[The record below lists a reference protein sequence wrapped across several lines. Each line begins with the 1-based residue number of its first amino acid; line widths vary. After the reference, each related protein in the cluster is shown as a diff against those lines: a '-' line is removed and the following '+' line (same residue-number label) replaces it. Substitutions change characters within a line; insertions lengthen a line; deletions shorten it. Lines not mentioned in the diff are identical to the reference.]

1 MATLFNNKKNS
12 KNKYYAQMRY
22 VKWAKCKYVNLDTS
36 SKTTARVRV
45 GEVNRMEKDI
55 KSGIVDIDAVS
66 WSWKMDNEYGIT
78 QVIPKSYKDS
88 IKQWLI
94 IKDTNVS
101 QGTHRRYVIS
111 MNCFMNVVGENTPI
125 STITNQ
131 NIEDF
136 KKFYAK
142 YHTPVGVNINLRG
155 IKAFLRWAYE
165 EGLIKQMPKICMM
178 KEPKEKPKY
187 LTEKNW
193 RSLIEVDALDGFW
206 KDVMRMYVTT
216 GMRLSEA
223 LHGYIDGSFLIVPA
237 HLCKARREIEIELNQ
252 FQISVIIE
260 LQKARDTFIDKGSSL
275 DTFKSKIGKKFTSA
289 CKKIGIY
296 VPRKT
301 TLHCLRH
308 TFAVKK
314 YLETRDLYEVCKRLN
329 HDSIKTTQQRYAQF
343 SWSRLEQD
351 FPSLAPKQAKVDKC
365 IPEKCI
371 PNSDKLNNPHR
382 LMPLNA
388 ADC

>member
-55 KSGIVDIDAVS
+55 KRGIVDIDAVS

-78 QVIPKSYKDS
+78 QVILKSYKDA

-111 MNCFMNVVGENTPI
+111 MNCFMNVVGDTTPL
-125 STITNQ
+125 SSITNQ

-136 KKFYAK
+136 KLCYTK
-142 YHTPVGVNINLRG
+142 YHTPVGININLRG
-155 IKAFLRWAYE
+155 IKAFLRWAYDD
-165 EGLIKQMPKICMM
+165 GLMDKMPKIQMM
-178 KEPKEKPKY
+178 KEFKIKPKY
-187 LTEKNW
+187 ITEQNW
-193 RSLIEVDALDGFW
+193 RALMELDSLDGFW
-206 KDVMRMYVTT
+206 KDVFRMYLTT
-216 GMRLSEA
+216 GMRRSEP
-223 LHGYIDGSFLIVPA
+223 LNGSIDGSFLIVPA
-237 HLCKARREIEIELNQ
+237 HLTKGNRAYEIPLND
-252 FQISVIIE
+252 FQVSVIQE

-275 DTFKSKIGKKFTSA
+275 DTFKSKIGKKFTGA

-314 YLETRDLYEVCKRLN
+314 YLETRDIYEVCKRLN
-329 HDSIKTTQQRYAQF
+329 HDSIKTTQIYSKF
-343 SWSRLEQD
+343 SWKRLEQD
-351 FPSLAPKQAKVDKC
+351 FPSLLRKQAKNGNSETDKSETH
-365 IPEKCI
+365 IQSQYI
-371 PNSDKLNNPHR
+371 S
-382 LMPLNA
+382 PLQMN
-388 ADC
+388 